1 MVKIRFQPKRSRGQ
15 QSESPM
21 SEKKKTDRIRVR
33 GMSSSPELATRRPD
47 DGHENGGHFRKLA
60 LRRHVEGWGG
70 QNPWGRAL
78 GGLIYFAVKLL
89 VRGRRSQD
97 VNNIAEDAVST
108 SAPGRRSDFSITLS
122 LNKNLSDVFL

>member
-1 MVKIRFQPKRSRGQ
+1 MV
-15 QSESPM
+15 
-21 SEKKKTDRIRVR
+21 
-33 GMSSSPELATRRPD
+33 TRTED
-47 DGHENGGHFRKLA
+47 TSASWLCDGTSKAGG
-60 LRRHVEGWGG
+60 VG
-70 QNPWGRAL
+70 QNRWGRAL